1 RAVQLLRL
9 SCPRRRRYWT
19 STDGRQVDLR
29 QLAGADLPHHY
40 RGTAERDAF
49 LRRSYTGRTGV
60 AARLLCPLTL
70 RPRAGGD
77 GLSPLRRDAGQKG
90 RGEEVNGFQSAMHP
104 AGVQA
109 SELHHLWN
117 IFLCVSIVV
126 YGITLAAVL
135 IAVRRSHRRTE
146 PLADAPSER
155 RATIAVAIGAG
166 MTFVTVLALLV
177 ASVATGR
184 TVGTLGRLGTAHLE
198 IDVTG
203 HQWWWEVTYPNS
215 EPDKSIRT
223 ANEIH
228 IPVGK
233 PVELRLATRDVIHSL
248 WIPNLHGKRDLIPGR
263 VNKFWIEADRP
274 GVFRGQCAEFCGL
287 QHANMAFLVIAQPP
301 AAFEAWRQAQ
311 LKSAAPPTDPVA
323 GRGRQVFLNAPCL
336 SCHAIQGEVA
346 GSGVGPDLTHVG
358 SRATLAAGAL

>member
-1 RAVQLLRL
+1 
-9 SCPRRRRYWT
+9 
-19 STDGRQVDLR
+19 
-29 QLAGADLPHHY
+29 
-40 RGTAERDAF
+40 
-49 LRRSYTGRTGV
+49 
-60 AARLLCPLTL
+60 
-70 RPRAGGD
+70 
-77 GLSPLRRDAGQKG
+77 
-90 RGEEVNGFQSAMHP
+90 VNGFQSAMHP

-274 GVFRGQCAEFCGL
+274 GVYRGQCAEFCGL
-287 QHANMAFLVIAQPP
+287 QHANMALTVIAESQD
-301 AAFEAWRQAQ
+301 AYDRWLEHQRT
-311 LKSAAPPTDPVA
+311 AAPEPVTDA
-323 GRGRQVFLNAPCL
+323 QRRGRQAFLSLPCVN
-336 SCHAIQGEVA
+336 CHAITGIDA
-346 GSGVGPDLTHVG
+346 YATAGPDLTHIA
-358 SRATLAAGAL
+358 SRSTLAAGTLINNKGSLSGWVVNPQALKPGSNMPANEMTPQQLNDLVAYLESLQ